1 MSATR
6 TVEGLIQAGTT
17 LKAAWATAR
26 QDDPDLDWQAFVG
39 SNEFNAA
46 YGEVSQILSQLS
58 RSEVDKALGEV
69 RAKQAA
75 LLNGQSIMNL
85 PTEKLAQYDALLD
98 TENLLMRKYAA
109 NFTKTAEAV
118 AWLIDD
124 ALPTLL
130 RVAKVVL
137 PLLL

>member
-6 TVEGLIQAGTT
+6 TIEGLILAGTSI
-17 LKAAWATAR
+17 KAAWATAR
-26 QDDPDLDWQAFVG
+26 QNDPDMDWQAFIG

-46 YGEVSQILSQLS
+46 YGEVAQILSQLT
-58 RSEVDKALGEV
+58 RAEVDKALGEV

-109 NFTKTAEAV
+109 NFAKTAEAV
-118 AWLIDD
+118 EWLIDD

-130 RVAKVVL
+130 KVVRIVL